1 VTPRITAITKK
12 LFRNRQVS
20 VCPYVKTFRV
30 PLCLTDGPFNEIAAV
45 VMAPPAAR
53 KPPGKGKTPKPDLR
67 KRKTGKKKDEDGNP
81 DAEPKETAEVRLVET
96 RAAPAPT

>member
-1 VTPRITAITKK
+1 MVEMS
-12 LFRNRQVS
+12 F
-20 VCPYVKTFRV
+20 
-30 PLCLTDGPFNEIAAV
+30 PLDEIAAV

>member
-1 VTPRITAITKK
+1 MSGSALLKRTERSNFLSA
-12 LFRNRQVS
+12 L
-20 VCPYVKTFRV
+20 
-30 PLCLTDGPFNEIAAV
+30 DAIAAV

>member
-1 VTPRITAITKK
+1 MSGSA
-12 LFRNRQVS
+12 LFFHSERSNFVS
-20 VCPYVKTFRV
+20 A
-30 PLCLTDGPFNEIAAV
+30 LDEIAAV

-67 KRKTGKKKDEDGNP
+67 ERKTGKKKDEDGNLK
-81 DAEPKETAEVRLVET
+81 DAAPKETAEVRLVET

>member
-1 VTPRITAITKK
+1 MMTWLDLWKRLRP
-12 LFRNRQVS
+12 
-20 VCPYVKTFRV
+20 
-30 PLCLTDGPFNEIAAV
+30 V

-67 KRKTGKKKDEDGNP
+67 KRKTGKKKDEDGNF

>member
-1 VTPRITAITKK
+1 MTKNVPNAPAVEFARWELEIAVRHPRPRGFPKK
-12 LFRNRQVS
+12 AL
-20 VCPYVKTFRV
+20 
-30 PLCLTDGPFNEIAAV
+30 GGIAAV
-45 VMAPPAAR
+45 VMAPSAAR